1 MIVINSHVFAIE
13 PKDSRIMR
21 LFIEEL
27 DDPDHVEIFTRDYA
41 KEDHKPGV
49 WDIFTFSLETA
60 EMVYR
65 GIAVW
70 VCPD

>member
-13 PKDSRIMR
+13 PKDQGNTAILS
-21 LFIEEL
+21 LF
-27 DDPDHVEIFTRDYA
+27 DPHYVEVYTRDILDGQASVYA
-41 KEDHKPGV
+41 
-49 WDIFTFSLETA
+49 FSLDTA
-60 EMVYR
+60 QWAYR

>member
-1 MIVINSHVFAIE
+1 MIAINSHVFAIE
-13 PKDSRIMR
+13 PKDTGNTAILS
-21 LFIEEL
+21 LFN
-27 DDPDHVEIFTRDYA
+27 PHYVEVYTRDCLNGQESVYA
-41 KEDHKPGV
+41 
-49 WDIFTFSLETA
+49 FSLETA